1 VSAANGLLAEGGLF
15 SRSERS
21 EWSLSEAVSS
31 LAVSAANGLSAEG
44 GLKKKTMKAMIF
56 AAGLGTRLR
65 PLTNDRPKAMV
76 EINGMPLLEIII
88 RRLRHYGYREIIV
101 NVHHY
106 SEMIIDFLKEK
117 KHFGIDIS
125 VSDETGMVLETGG
138 GLQKASWFFE
148 DGAPFLVHNVDI
160 LTDLNYHDLMAF
172 HHQNKAIATLATRNR
187 TTSRYLLFNNKNV
200 LSGWKNIKTEEVKM
214 SRGAFEEM
222 NPFAFSGIHIIDP
235 KLFTHF
241 TRTGK
246 FSIIDTYLDVAKTE
260 IIAGFDHSDGIWL
273 DVGKPDALAKG
284 RDVLEEIKVSLE

>member
-1 VSAANGLLAEGGLF
+1 
-15 SRSERS
+15 
-21 EWSLSEAVSS
+21 
-31 LAVSAANGLSAEG
+31 
-44 GLKKKTMKAMIF
+44 MKAMIF

-88 RRLRHYGYREIIV
+88 RRLKHFGYREIIV

-106 SEMIIDFLKEK
+106 SEMIIHFLKEK
-117 KHFGIDIS
+117 NHFDIDIS

-148 DGAPFLVHNVDI
+148 DGEPFLVHNVDI

-187 TTSRYLLFNNKNV
+187 TTSRYLLFNENV
-200 LSGWKNIKTEEVKM
+200 LSGWKNIKTGEVKM
-214 SRGAFEEM
+214 SRGVLEEM
-222 NPFAFSGIHIIDP
+222 KSLAFSGIHIIDP
-235 KLFTHF
+235 KLFSHF
-241 TRTGK
+241 RRTGK

-260 IIAGFDHSDGIWL
+260 KIVGFDHSDGIWL
-273 DVGKPDALAKG
+273 DVGKPEALAQGINILKG
-284 RDVLEEIKVSLE
+284 IEPFI